1 MDSQQELNQKFQ
13 VFEQQIKGLKQQL
26 QAVEQ
31 AISELNNLNR
41 GLDDLVGKEGNE
53 IMAPVGRGIYA
64 KAKLLS
70 EDLTVDI
77 GNKNLV
83 KKSIPDTK
91 KILQEQL
98 KKLEDVKKELE
109 ENMENIN
116 KELTNTFMNYQK
128 QAQEQA
134 EKGEKEKTSEKNKKE

>member
-1 MDSQQELNQKFQ
+1 MKSQQEINQKFQ

-31 AISELNNLNR
+31 AISELTNLNI

-98 KKLEDVKKELE
+98 KKLDDVKKELE

-116 KELTNTFMNYQK
+116 QELTNTFIEYQK

-134 EKGEKEKTSEKNKKE
+134 EKKKKE